1 VVPDDEVDSAVQ
13 ALAARMARHSAAAL
27 RLTKRAMRLAGS
39 HDPDEA
45 LRAAGALYL
54 DELMSTHDALEGVRA
69 FLEKRAPEWTNA

>member
-1 VVPDDEVDSAVQ
+1 
-13 ALAARMARHSAAAL
+13 
-27 RLTKRAMRLAGS
+27 MRLAGA